1 MSTQSV
7 KTAIQVIETISLHQP
22 IGLSDI
28 AKRTGGSK
36 ATVLRMLATLKEMN
50 WVQQSD
56 TRDAAWSLSFHTYA
70 VTARAGLGVDLRD
83 IAIGPMNG
91 LQLDTRETVHLCV
104 PDGKSLV
111 VIERLD
117 TPHVLRAFL
126 ALGTPIPLHASATGL
141 AFLGASAD
149 EFVRDVLAGPL
160 EGVSEQTV
168 TDPESVWKLVRET
181 RERGYA
187 INEEGLSSGITS
199 LGAPIVNSAGVPVG
213 SVSIS
218 GPSSRIEPAKYEEYG
233 TAVVRT
239 AGEISALLRGS
250 R

>member
-1 MSTQSV
+1 MKSAMQ
-7 KTAIQVIETISLHQP
+7 IIEVISEHQP

-28 AKRTGGSK
+28 ARRTGGSK
-36 ATVLRMLATLKEMN
+36 ATVLRMLTTLRDMR
-50 WVQQSD
+50 WVEQSD
-56 TRDAAWSLSFHTYA
+56 MRDATWSLSFHAYA

-104 PDGKSLV
+104 PDSNCLV

-141 AFLGASAD
+141 AFLGASTD
-149 EFVRDVLAGPL
+149 EFVQGVLKGPL
-160 EGVSEQTV
+160 EKTSGQTA
-168 TDPESVWKLVRET
+168 TTPESVWKLVREA
-181 RERGYA
+181 RERGYS
-187 INEEGLSSGITS
+187 INEEGLSDGITS
-199 LGAPIVNSAGVPVG
+199 VGAAIMNSTGAPVG
-213 SVSIS
+213 CVSIS
-218 GPSSRIEPAKYEEYG
+218 GPSSRIVSSKYEEYG

-239 AGEISALLRGS
+239 ANEISGLMRG
-250 R
+250 RR

>member
-1 MSTQSV
+1 M
-7 KTAIQVIETISLHQP
+7 QVIETISLHQP

-36 ATVLRMLATLKEMN
+36 ATVLRMLATLREMN

-56 TRDAAWSLSFHTYA
+56 TRDATWSLSFHAYA

-141 AFLGASAD
+141 AFLAASAD
-149 EFVRDVLAGPL
+149 AFVQDVLDDPL
-160 EGVSEQTV
+160 EKVSEQTA
-168 TDPESVWKLVRET
+168 TDPGGVWRLGHEA

-187 INEEGLSSGITS
+187 INEEGLSSGIAS
-199 LGAPIVNSAGVPVG
+199 LGAPIMNSAGAPVG
-213 SVSIS
+213 CVSIS
-218 GPSSRIEPAKYEEYG
+218 GPSKTSKP
-233 TAVVRT
+233 
-239 AGEISALLRGS
+239 
-250 R
+250 